1 MTGIEALESAII
13 IAGKIEVKGKENLAN
28 LLYVIQVLEALKR
41 MQNEEKGENADG
53 GADQKTVES

>member
-41 MQNEEKGENADG
+41 MQNEEKGGNADG

>member
-41 MQNEEKGENADG
+41 MQNEKGGNTDG
-53 GADQKTVES
+53 SADQKTVEG

>member
-41 MQNEEKGENADG
+41 MQDEGKGGNADG
-53 GADQKTVES
+53 GADQKTVEG

>member
-41 MQNEEKGENADG
+41 MQNEKGGNADG

>member
-13 IAGKIEVKGKENLAN
+13 IAGKIEVKGKDNLAN

-41 MQNEEKGENADG
+41 MQDEEKGGNADG
-53 GADQKTVES
+53 SANQKAVES